1 MELTMPYRIPSPFTH
16 QKIGRRGACLLI
28 FGFVPAMI
36 GASLF
41 LQPADRHG
49 QSRVVPILGL
59 IAPDL
64 FWATVWSVLGV
75 SAMICSFFGWR
86 AMRVGYVLA
95 YSLPMIWGAADFVSW
110 AAGDLPTG
118 WVACFIY
125 LGYSLLVVIV
135 SGWDEPGE
143 RLELGTEKEVHDA

>member
-1 MELTMPYRIPSPFTH
+1 MPHRIFSPFTR

-41 LQPADRHG
+41 LQPEDRHG
-49 QSRVVPILGL
+49 KSRVVPILSL
-59 IAPDL
+59 IAPDAL
-64 FWATVWSVLGV
+64 WATVWVVLGV
-75 SAMICSFFGWR
+75 TAMICAFFGWR
-86 AMRVGYVLA
+86 ATRVGFLLA
-95 YSLPMIWGAADFVSW
+95 YGLPLIWGAADFVSW
-110 AAGDLPTG
+110 AAGELPTG

-135 SGWDEPGE
+135 SGWDEPTE
-143 RLELGTEKEVHDA
+143 RLELGTEKGTDDA